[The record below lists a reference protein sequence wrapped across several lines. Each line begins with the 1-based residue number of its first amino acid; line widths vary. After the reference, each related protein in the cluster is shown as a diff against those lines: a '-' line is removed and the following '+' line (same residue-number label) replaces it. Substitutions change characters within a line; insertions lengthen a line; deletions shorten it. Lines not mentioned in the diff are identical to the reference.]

1 MGNSFPLKA
10 TCTSPIT
17 FMLSHKY
24 YINASNEAIAIFFS
38 LCFVL
43 FSEWRKEIYH
53 LAMVIYP
60 PRSWCMIPI
69 RPKTYFPKL
78 LFIERERERDLRITA
93 PSRLRSRL
101 QDRFEIVVPRADKD
115 RAVEIGRN
123 LISSPHQQ
131 ISAVAHALKR
141 PTDPPA
147 ADYDRRRHLGGGGGG
162 GGGGSHE
169 RR

>member
-1 MGNSFPLKA
+1 M
-10 TCTSPIT
+10 
-17 FMLSHKY
+17 
-24 YINASNEAIAIFFS
+24 
-38 LCFVL
+38 
-43 FSEWRKEIYH
+43 
-53 LAMVIYP
+53 
-60 PRSWCMIPI
+60 
-69 RPKTYFPKL
+69 
-78 LFIERERERDLRITA
+78 
-93 PSRLRSRL
+93 

-115 RAVEIGRN
+115 RAVEIGGN

-169 RR
+169 RRRCPNPNPRGKDTGEGGAGNGSGGRIMRESY